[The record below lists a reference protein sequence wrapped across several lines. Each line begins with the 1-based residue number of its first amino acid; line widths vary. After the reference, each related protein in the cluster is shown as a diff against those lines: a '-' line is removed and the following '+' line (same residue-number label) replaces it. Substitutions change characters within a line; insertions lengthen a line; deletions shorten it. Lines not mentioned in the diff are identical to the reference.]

1 MAIPSWISLGTS
13 SGSMN
18 MNVNVA
24 TESHLGRI
32 NRSGTITGTTAN
44 GTTSSCAVTQYAS
57 TETLSVDKNNF
68 TSIAVGSTISIT
80 GLSNSA
86 NLKIVPDSSII
97 SGVTYDLSI
106 GSTLDSSWNGNTDT
120 TVDGDPG
127 ASDTYRFTIRVY
139 IPENKSLDQR
149 VHKFYIKNSNES
161 VSSSI
166 ITITQDAGVK
176 NYGNIEVVTF
186 SYADNIPAY
195 GGSVSPSLTY
205 RQTWGWNNSTTN
217 GGLHQAGVNPLATT
231 FSEDGTSTFTV
242 NASTGVVEGVNLET
256 VQQAAKTRQIKVV
269 INLNG
274 KTTTSTASVTQ
285 SANTYTCIDP
295 TFVEGLNITFD
306 DIPASG
312 GTVSSST
319 AKWYVNGTKVDITKD
334 VVATH
339 TITYSSLRF
348 IQITNVEGSTT
359 SVPNFAALTLSL
371 SGDVTAAS
379 KGVTETPRSQAGTI
393 TATVSSPHCEKTK
406 SATFPVY
413 QAANTATYE
422 SLELLQIPTTYTFTK
437 EAGSYIFSPA
447 LYVNMSYTSG
457 SKVRRVP
464 MDLGLTPT
472 TEYKVVTPVSGFS
485 MSVNNNRMTVFVTEN
500 TGTTTRT
507 GFKVSITASVGSP
520 ANLSTTVYTT
530 FDQQAAESTFSITPT
545 ALYFN
550 ASGGSQTITI
560 TSNDSWTL
568 T

>member
-32 NRSGTITGTTAN
+32 NRSGTITGTTA
-44 GTTSSCAVTQYAS
+44 GGITSSCAVTQYAS

-161 VSSSI
+161 VSSSM
-166 ITITQDAGVK
+166 ITVTQDAGVK

-186 SYADNIPAY
+186 NYADNIPAY

-217 GGLHQAGVNPLATT
+217 GGVQQAGVNPSATT

-242 NASTGVVEGVNLET
+242 NASTGVVEGVNLGV

-269 INLNG
+269 INWNG
-274 KTTTSTASVTQ
+274 KTATSTASVTQ
-285 SANTYTCIDP
+285 SANTYTCTDP
-295 TFVEGLNITFD
+295 TFVEGLNITFN

-339 TITYSSLRF
+339 TITYSSLKF

-437 EAGSYIFSPA
+437 EAGSYVFSPA
-447 LYVNMSYTSG
+447 LYVNVSYTSG

-464 MDLGLTPT
+464 ADLGLTPT
-472 TEYKVVTPVSGFS
+472 IEYEVVTPVSGFS
-485 MSVNNNRMTVFVTEN
+485 MSMNNNRMTVFVTEN

-530 FDQQAAESTFSITPT
+530 FDQQAAGSTLSITPT

>member
-32 NRSGTITGTTAN
+32 NRSGTITGTTAG
-44 GTTSSCAVTQYAS
+44 GTTSSCEVTQYAS

-161 VSSSI
+161 VSSSM
-166 ITITQDAGVK
+166 ITVTQDAGVK

-186 SYADNIPAY
+186 SYADNIPAG

-217 GGLHQAGVNPLATT
+217 GGVHQAGVNPLATT

-242 NASTGVVEGVNLET
+242 NASTGVVEGVNLGV

-269 INLNG
+269 INWNG
-274 KTTTSTASVTQ
+274 KTATSTASVTQ
-285 SANTYTCIDP
+285 SANTYTCTDP
-295 TFVEGLNITFD
+295 TFVEGLNITFN

-319 AKWYVNGTKVDITKD
+319 AKWYVNDTKVDITKD

-339 TITYSSLRF
+339 TITYSSLRS

-437 EAGSYIFSPA
+437 EAGSYVFSPA
-447 LYVNMSYTSG
+447 LYVNVSYTSG

-472 TEYKVVTPVSGFS
+472 TEYEVVNPVSGFS
-485 MSVNNNRMTVFVTEN
+485 MSMNNNRMTVFVTEN

>member
-24 TESHLGRI
+24 TESHHGRI
-32 NRSGTITGTTAN
+32 NRSGTITGTTAG

-217 GGLHQAGVNPLATT
+217 GGVHQAGVNPLATT

-242 NASTGVVEGVNLET
+242 NASTGVVEGVNLGV

-269 INLNG
+269 INWNG
-274 KTTTSTASVTQ
+274 KTATSTASVTQ
-285 SANTYTCIDP
+285 SANTYTCTDP
-295 TFVEGLNITFD
+295 TFVEGLNITFN

-339 TITYSSLRF
+339 TITYSSLKF
-348 IQITNVEGSTT
+348 IQITNVKGSTT

-437 EAGSYIFSPA
+437 EAGSYVFSPA
-447 LYVNMSYTSG
+447 LYVNVSYTSG
-457 SKVRRVP
+457 SKIRRVP

-472 TEYKVVTPVSGFS
+472 IEYEVVTPVSGFS
-485 MSVNNNRMTVFVTEN
+485 MSMNNNRMTVFVTEN

-530 FDQQAAESTFSITPT
+530 FDQQATGSTLSITPT

>member
-1 MAIPSWISLGTS
+1 MAIPSWISLGTL

-32 NRSGTITGTTAN
+32 NRSGTITGTTAG
-44 GTTSSCAVTQYAS
+44 GTTSSCEVTQYAS

-161 VSSSI
+161 VSSSM
-166 ITITQDAGVK
+166 ITVTQDAGVK

-186 SYADNIPAY
+186 SYADNIPAG

-217 GGLHQAGVNPLATT
+217 GGVHQAGVNPLATT

-242 NASTGVVEGVNLET
+242 NASTGVVEGVNLGV

-269 INLNG
+269 INWNG
-274 KTTTSTASVTQ
+274 KTATSTASVTQ
-285 SANTYTCIDP
+285 SANTYTCTDP
-295 TFVEGLNITFD
+295 TFVEGLNITFN

-339 TITYSSLRF
+339 TITYSSLRS

-437 EAGSYIFSPA
+437 EAGSYVFSPA
-447 LYVNMSYTSG
+447 LYVNVSYTSG

-472 TEYKVVTPVSGFS
+472 TEYEVVTPVSGFS
-485 MSVNNNRMTVFVTEN
+485 MSMNNNRMTVFVTEN

>member
-24 TESHLGRI
+24 TESHHGRI
-32 NRSGTITGTTAN
+32 NRSGTITGTTAG

-217 GGLHQAGVNPLATT
+217 GGVQQASVNPLATT

-242 NASTGVVEGVNLET
+242 NASTGVVEGVNLGV

-269 INLNG
+269 INWNG

-285 SANTYTCIDP
+285 SANTYTCTDP
-295 TFVEGLNITFD
+295 TFVEGLNITFN

-339 TITYSSLRF
+339 TITYSSLKF

-437 EAGSYIFSPA
+437 EAGSYVFSPA
-447 LYVNMSYTSG
+447 LYVNVSYTSG
-457 SKVRRVP
+457 NKVRRVP
-464 MDLGLTPT
+464 VDLGLTPT
-472 TEYKVVTPVSGFS
+472 IEYEVVNPVSGFS
-485 MSVNNNRMTVFVTEN
+485 MSMNNNRMTVFVTEN
-500 TGTTTRT
+500 TGTTART

-530 FDQQAAESTFSITPT
+530 FDQQADESTLSITPT

>member
-32 NRSGTITGTTAN
+32 NRSGTITGTTVN

-205 RQTWGWNNSTTN
+205 RQPWGWNNSTTN
-217 GGLHQAGVNPLATT
+217 GGVHQAGVNPSATT

-242 NASTGVVEGVNLET
+242 NASTGVVEGVNLGT

-295 TFVEGLNITFD
+295 TFVEGLNITFN

-379 KGVTETPRSQAGTI
+379 KGVTETPRSQVGTI

-437 EAGSYIFSPA
+437 EAGSYVFSPA

-530 FDQQAAESTFSITPT
+530 FDQQAAESTFNITPT

>member
-32 NRSGTITGTTAN
+32 NRSGTITGTTAG

-161 VSSSI
+161 VSSSM
-166 ITITQDAGVK
+166 ITVTQDAGVK

-217 GGLHQAGVNPLATT
+217 GGVHQAGVNPSATT

-242 NASTGVVEGVNLET
+242 NASTGVVEGVNLGI

-269 INLNG
+269 INWNG
-274 KTTTSTASVTQ
+274 KTATSTASVTQ
-285 SANTYTCIDP
+285 SANTYTCTDP
-295 TFVEGLNITFD
+295 TFVEGLNITFN

-339 TITYSSLRF
+339 TITYSSLKF

-422 SLELLQIPTTYTFTK
+422 SLELLQIPTNYTFTK
-437 EAGSYIFSPA
+437 EAGSYVFSPA
-447 LYVNMSYTSG
+447 LYVNVSYTSG

-472 TEYKVVTPVSGFS
+472 TEYEVVTPVSGFS
-485 MSVNNNRMTVFVTEN
+485 MSMNNNRMTVFVTEN

>member
-32 NRSGTITGTTAN
+32 NRSGTITGTTAG

-217 GGLHQAGVNPLATT
+217 GGIQQAGVNPLATT

-242 NASTGVVEGVNLET
+242 NASTGVVEGVNLGV

-269 INLNG
+269 INWNG
-274 KTTTSTASVTQ
+274 KTATSTASVTQ
-285 SANTYTCIDP
+285 SANTYTCTDP
-295 TFVEGLNITFD
+295 TFVEGLNITFN

-339 TITYSSLRF
+339 TITYSSSKF

-359 SVPNFAALTLSL
+359 S
-371 SGDVTAAS
+371 AS

-437 EAGSYIFSPA
+437 EAGSYVFSPA
-447 LYVNMSYTSG
+447 LYVNVSYTSG
-457 SKVRRVP
+457 NKVRRVP
-464 MDLGLTPT
+464 VDLGLTPT
-472 TEYKVVTPVSGFS
+472 IEYEVITPVSGFS
-485 MSVNNNRMTVFVTEN
+485 MSMNNNRMTVFVTEN

-530 FDQQAAESTFSITPT
+530 FDQQATESTLSITPT

>member
-97 SGVTYDLSI
+97 SEVTYDLSI

-217 GGLHQAGVNPLATT
+217 GGVHQAGVNPLTTT

-242 NASTGVVEGVNLET
+242 NASTGVVEGVNLGT

-285 SANTYTCIDP
+285 SANTYNCIDP

-312 GTVSSST
+312 GTVSAST

-339 TITYSSLRF
+339 TISYSSLRF

-437 EAGSYIFSPA
+437 EAGSYTFSPS
-447 LYVNMSYTSG
+447 LYVNVSYTSG

-485 MSVNNNRMTVFVTEN
+485 MSMNNSRMTVFVTEN

>member
-32 NRSGTITGTTAN
+32 NRSGTITGTTAG

-127 ASDTYRFTIRVY
+127 ASDTYRFTIRAY

-161 VSSSI
+161 VSSSM

-217 GGLHQAGVNPLATT
+217 GGVQQADVNPLATT

-242 NASTGVVEGVNLET
+242 NASTGVVEGVNLGV

-269 INLNG
+269 INWNG
-274 KTTTSTASVTQ
+274 KTATSTASVTQ
-285 SANTYTCIDP
+285 SANTYTCTDP
-295 TFVEGLNITFD
+295 TFVEGLNITFN

-339 TITYSSLRF
+339 TITYSSSKF

-359 SVPNFAALTLSL
+359 SVPNFAALALSL

-406 SATFPVY
+406 SVTFPVY

-437 EAGSYIFSPA
+437 EAGSYVFSPV
-447 LYVNMSYTSG
+447 LYVNVSYTSG
-457 SKVRRVP
+457 NKVRRVP
-464 MDLGLTPT
+464 ADLGLTPT
-472 TEYKVVTPVSGFS
+472 IEYKVVTPVSGFS
-485 MSVNNNRMTVFVTEN
+485 MSMNNNRMTVFVTEN

-530 FDQQAAESTFSITPT
+530 FDQQATESTLSITPT

>member
-24 TESHLGRI
+24 TESHHGRI
-32 NRSGTITGTTAN
+32 NRSGTITGTTAG

-186 SYADNIPAY
+186 NYADNIPAY
-195 GGSVSPSLTY
+195 GGSVNPSLTY

-217 GGLHQAGVNPLATT
+217 GGVHQASVNPLATT

-242 NASTGVVEGVNLET
+242 NASTGVVEGVNLGV

-269 INLNG
+269 INWNG
-274 KTTTSTASVTQ
+274 KTATSTASVTQ
-285 SANTYTCIDP
+285 SANTYTCTDP
-295 TFVEGLNITFD
+295 TFVEGLNITFN

-339 TITYSSLRF
+339 TITYSSSKF

-437 EAGSYIFSPA
+437 EAGSYVFSPA
-447 LYVNMSYTSG
+447 LYVNVSYTSG
-457 SKVRRVP
+457 SKIRRVP
-464 MDLGLTPT
+464 TDLGLTPT
-472 TEYKVVTPVSGFS
+472 IEYEVVTPVSGFS
-485 MSVNNNRMTVFVTEN
+485 MSMNNNRMTVFVTEN
-500 TGTTTRT
+500 TGTTTRI

-520 ANLSTTVYTT
+520 ANLSTTVYTI
-530 FDQQAAESTFSITPT
+530 FNQQADESTLSITPT

>member
-32 NRSGTITGTTAN
+32 NRSGTITGTTAG

-186 SYADNIPAY
+186 NYADNIPAY

-217 GGLHQAGVNPLATT
+217 GGVQQADVNPLTTT

-242 NASTGVVEGVNLET
+242 NASTGIVEGVNLGV

-269 INLNG
+269 INWNG
-274 KTTTSTASVTQ
+274 KTATSTASVTQ
-285 SANTYTCIDP
+285 SANTYTCTDP
-295 TFVEGLNITFD
+295 TFVEGLNITFN

-339 TITYSSLRF
+339 TITYSSLKF

-437 EAGSYIFSPA
+437 EAGSYVFSPA
-447 LYVNMSYTSG
+447 LYVNVSYTSG
-457 SKVRRVP
+457 SKIRRVP

-472 TEYKVVTPVSGFS
+472 IEYEVVTPVSGFS
-485 MSVNNNRMTVFVTEN
+485 MSMNNNRMTVFVTEN
-500 TGTTTRT
+500 PGTTTRT

-530 FDQQAAESTFSITPT
+530 FAQQATESTLSITPT

>member
-32 NRSGTITGTTAN
+32 NRSGTITGTTAG
-44 GTTSSCAVTQYAS
+44 GTTSSCEVTQYAS

-68 TSIAVGSTISIT
+68 TSLAVGSTISIT

-161 VSSSI
+161 VSSSM
-166 ITITQDAGVK
+166 ITVTQDAGVK

-186 SYADNIPAY
+186 SYADNIPAG

-217 GGLHQAGVNPLATT
+217 GGVHQAGVNPLATT

-242 NASTGVVEGVNLET
+242 NASTGVVEGVNLGV

-269 INLNG
+269 INWNG
-274 KTTTSTASVTQ
+274 KTATSTASVTQ
-285 SANTYTCIDP
+285 SANTYTCTDP
-295 TFVEGLNITFD
+295 TFVEGLNITFN

-339 TITYSSLRF
+339 TITYSSLRS

-437 EAGSYIFSPA
+437 EAGSYVFSPA
-447 LYVNMSYTSG
+447 LYVNVSYTSG

-472 TEYKVVTPVSGFS
+472 TEYEVVNPVSGFS
-485 MSVNNNRMTVFVTEN
+485 MSMNNNRMTVFVTEN

>member
-32 NRSGTITGTTAN
+32 NRSGTITGTTAG
-44 GTTSSCAVTQYAS
+44 GTTSSCEVTQYAS

-161 VSSSI
+161 VSSSM
-166 ITITQDAGVK
+166 ITVTQDAGVK

-186 SYADNIPAY
+186 SYADNIPAG

-217 GGLHQAGVNPLATT
+217 GGVHQAGVNPLATT

-242 NASTGVVEGVNLET
+242 NASTGVVEGVNLGV

-269 INLNG
+269 INWNG
-274 KTTTSTASVTQ
+274 KTATSTASVTQ
-285 SANTYTCIDP
+285 SANTYTCTDP
-295 TFVEGLNITFD
+295 TFVEGLNITFN

-339 TITYSSLRF
+339 TITYSSLRS

-437 EAGSYIFSPA
+437 EAGSYVFSPA
-447 LYVNMSYTSG
+447 LYVNVSYTSG

-472 TEYKVVTPVSGFS
+472 TEYEVVTPVSGFS
-485 MSVNNNRMTVFVTEN
+485 MSMNNNRMTVFVTEN

>member
-32 NRSGTITGTTAN
+32 NRSGTITGTTAG
-44 GTTSSCAVTQYAS
+44 GTTSSCEVTQYAS

-161 VSSSI
+161 VSSSM
-166 ITITQDAGVK
+166 ITVTQDAGVK

-186 SYADNIPAY
+186 SYADNIPAG

-217 GGLHQAGVNPLATT
+217 GGVHQAGVNPLATT

-242 NASTGVVEGVNLET
+242 DASTGVVEGVNLGV

-269 INLNG
+269 INWNG
-274 KTTTSTASVTQ
+274 KTATSTASVTQ
-285 SANTYTCIDP
+285 SANTYTCTDP
-295 TFVEGLNITFD
+295 TFVEGLNITFN

-339 TITYSSLRF
+339 TITYSSLRS

-437 EAGSYIFSPA
+437 EAGSYVFSPA
-447 LYVNMSYTSG
+447 LYVNVSYTSG

-472 TEYKVVTPVSGFS
+472 TEYEVVTPVSGFS
-485 MSVNNNRMTVFVTEN
+485 MSMNNNRMTVFVTEN

>member
-32 NRSGTITGTTAN
+32 NRSGTITGTTAG

-205 RQTWGWNNSTTN
+205 RQPWGWNNSTTN
-217 GGLHQAGVNPLATT
+217 GGVHQAGVNPLATT

-242 NASTGVVEGVNLET
+242 NASTGVVEGVNLGT

-269 INLNG
+269 INWNG
-274 KTTTSTASVTQ
+274 KTATSTASVTQ
-285 SANTYTCIDP
+285 SANTYTCTDP
-295 TFVEGLNITFD
+295 TFVEGLNITFN

-312 GTVSSST
+312 GTVSAST

-339 TITYSSLRF
+339 TITYSSSKF

-437 EAGSYIFSPA
+437 EAGSYTFSPA
-447 LYVNMSYTSG
+447 LYVNVSYTSG
-457 SKVRRVP
+457 SKIRRVP
-464 MDLGLTPT
+464 VDLGLTPT
-472 TEYKVVTPVSGFS
+472 IEYEVVTPVSGFS
-485 MSVNNNRMTVFVTEN
+485 MSMNNNRMTVFVTEN
-500 TGTTTRT
+500 TGSTTRT

>member
-24 TESHLGRI
+24 TESHHGRI
-32 NRSGTITGTTAN
+32 NRSGTITGTTAG

-68 TSIAVGSTISIT
+68 TSIAVGSTISII

-86 NLKIVPDSSII
+86 NLKIVPDNSII

-186 SYADNIPAY
+186 NYADNIPAY

-205 RQTWGWNNSTTN
+205 RQTWGWNNSTIN
-217 GGLHQAGVNPLATT
+217 GGVQQAGVNPLATT

-242 NASTGVVEGVNLET
+242 NASTGVVEGVNLGV

-269 INLNG
+269 INWNG
-274 KTTTSTASVTQ
+274 KTATSTASVTQ
-285 SANTYTCIDP
+285 SANTYTCTDP
-295 TFVEGLNITFD
+295 TFVEGLNITFN

-339 TITYSSLRF
+339 TITYSSSKF

-437 EAGSYIFSPA
+437 EAGSYVFSPA
-447 LYVNMSYTSG
+447 LYVNVSYTSG
-457 SKVRRVP
+457 SKIRRVP

-472 TEYKVVTPVSGFS
+472 TEYEVVTPVSGFS
-485 MSVNNNRMTVFVTEN
+485 MSMNNNRMTVFVTEN

-530 FDQQAAESTFSITPT
+530 FDQQATESTLSITPT

>member
-32 NRSGTITGTTAN
+32 NRSGTITGTTAG

-161 VSSSI
+161 VSSSM
-166 ITITQDAGVK
+166 ITVTQDAGVK

-186 SYADNIPAY
+186 SYADNIPAG

-217 GGLHQAGVNPLATT
+217 GGVHQAGVNPLATT

-242 NASTGVVEGVNLET
+242 NASTGVVEGVNLGV

-269 INLNG
+269 INWNG
-274 KTTTSTASVTQ
+274 KTATSTASVTQ
-285 SANTYTCIDP
+285 SANTYTCTDP
-295 TFVEGLNITFD
+295 TFVEGLNITFN

-339 TITYSSLRF
+339 TITYSSLRS

-437 EAGSYIFSPA
+437 EAGSYVFSPA
-447 LYVNMSYTSG
+447 LYVNVSYTSG

-472 TEYKVVTPVSGFS
+472 TEYEVVNPVSGFS
-485 MSVNNNRMTVFVTEN
+485 MSMNNNRMTVFVTEN

>member
-32 NRSGTITGTTAN
+32 NRSGTITGTTAG
-44 GTTSSCAVTQYAS
+44 GTTSSCEVTQYAS

-161 VSSSI
+161 VSSSM
-166 ITITQDAGVK
+166 ITVTQDAGVK

-186 SYADNIPAY
+186 SYADNIPAG

-217 GGLHQAGVNPLATT
+217 GGVHQAGVNPLATT

-242 NASTGVVEGVNLET
+242 DASTGVVEGVNLGV

-269 INLNG
+269 INWNG
-274 KTTTSTASVTQ
+274 KTATSTASVTQ
-285 SANTYTCIDP
+285 SANTYTCTDP
-295 TFVEGLNITFD
+295 TFVEGLNITFN

-437 EAGSYIFSPA
+437 EAGSYVFSPA
-447 LYVNMSYTSG
+447 LYVNVSYTSG

-472 TEYKVVTPVSGFS
+472 TEYEVVTPVSGFS
-485 MSVNNNRMTVFVTEN
+485 MSMNNNRMTVFVTEN

>member
-32 NRSGTITGTTAN
+32 NRSGTITGTTAG
-44 GTTSSCAVTQYAS
+44 GTTSSCEVTQYAS

-161 VSSSI
+161 VSSSM

-186 SYADNIPAY
+186 SYADNIPAG

-217 GGLHQAGVNPLATT
+217 GGVHQAGVNPLATT

-242 NASTGVVEGVNLET
+242 NASTGVVEGVNLGV

-269 INLNG
+269 INWNG
-274 KTTTSTASVTQ
+274 KTATSTASVTQ
-285 SANTYTCIDP
+285 SANTYTCTDP
-295 TFVEGLNITFD
+295 TFVEGLNITFN

-339 TITYSSLRF
+339 TITYSSLRS

-437 EAGSYIFSPA
+437 EAGSYVFSPA
-447 LYVNMSYTSG
+447 LYVNVSYTSG

-472 TEYKVVTPVSGFS
+472 TEYEVVNPVSGFS
-485 MSVNNNRMTVFVTEN
+485 MSMNNNRMTVFVTEN

>member
-32 NRSGTITGTTAN
+32 NRSGTITGTTAG
-44 GTTSSCAVTQYAS
+44 GTTSSCEVTQYAS

-161 VSSSI
+161 VSSSM
-166 ITITQDAGVK
+166 ITVTQDAGVK

-186 SYADNIPAY
+186 SYADNIPAG

-217 GGLHQAGVNPLATT
+217 GGVHQAGVNPLATT

-242 NASTGVVEGVNLET
+242 NASTGVVEGVNLGV

-269 INLNG
+269 INWNG
-274 KTTTSTASVTQ
+274 KTATSTASVTQ
-285 SANTYTCIDP
+285 SANTYTCTDP
-295 TFVEGLNITFD
+295 TFVEGLNITFN

-319 AKWYVNGTKVDITKD
+319 AKWYVNDTKVDITKD

-437 EAGSYIFSPA
+437 EAGSYVFSPA
-447 LYVNMSYTSG
+447 LYVNVSYTSG

-472 TEYKVVTPVSGFS
+472 TEYEVVNPVSGFS
-485 MSVNNNRMTVFVTEN
+485 MSMNNNRMTVFVTEN

>member
-32 NRSGTITGTTAN
+32 NRSGTITGTTAG
-44 GTTSSCAVTQYAS
+44 GTTSSCEVTQYAS

-68 TSIAVGSTISIT
+68 TSLAVGSTISIT

-161 VSSSI
+161 VSSSM
-166 ITITQDAGVK
+166 ITVTQDAGVK

-186 SYADNIPAY
+186 SYADNIPAG

-217 GGLHQAGVNPLATT
+217 GGVHQAGVNPLATT

-242 NASTGVVEGVNLET
+242 NASTGVVEGVNLGV

-269 INLNG
+269 INWNG
-274 KTTTSTASVTQ
+274 KTATSTASVTQ
-285 SANTYTCIDP
+285 SANTYTCTDP
-295 TFVEGLNITFD
+295 TFVEGLNITFN

-319 AKWYVNGTKVDITKD
+319 AKWYVNDTKVDITKD

-339 TITYSSLRF
+339 TITYSSLRS

-437 EAGSYIFSPA
+437 EAGSYVFSPA
-447 LYVNMSYTSG
+447 LYVNVSYTSG

-472 TEYKVVTPVSGFS
+472 TEYEVVNPVSGFS
-485 MSVNNNRMTVFVTEN
+485 MSMNNNRMTVFVTEN

>member
-32 NRSGTITGTTAN
+32 NRSGTITGTTAG
-44 GTTSSCAVTQYAS
+44 GTTSSCEVTQYAS

-161 VSSSI
+161 VSSSM
-166 ITITQDAGVK
+166 ITVTQDAGVK

-186 SYADNIPAY
+186 SYADNIPAG

-217 GGLHQAGVNPLATT
+217 GGVHQAGVNPLATT

-242 NASTGVVEGVNLET
+242 NASTGVVEGVNLGV

-269 INLNG
+269 INWNG
-274 KTTTSTASVTQ
+274 KTATSTASVTQ
-285 SANTYTCIDP
+285 SANTYTCTDP
-295 TFVEGLNITFD
+295 TFVEGLNITFN

-437 EAGSYIFSPA
+437 EAGSYVFSPA
-447 LYVNMSYTSG
+447 LYVNVSYTSG

>member
-32 NRSGTITGTTAN
+32 NRSGTITGTTAG
-44 GTTSSCAVTQYAS
+44 GTTSSCEVTQYAS

-161 VSSSI
+161 VSSSM
-166 ITITQDAGVK
+166 ITVTQDAGVK

-186 SYADNIPAY
+186 SYADNIPAG

-217 GGLHQAGVNPLATT
+217 GGVHQAGVNPLATT

-242 NASTGVVEGVNLET
+242 NASTGVVEGVNLGV

-269 INLNG
+269 INWNG
-274 KTTTSTASVTQ
+274 KTATSTASVTQ
-285 SANTYTCIDP
+285 SANTYTCTDP
-295 TFVEGLNITFD
+295 TFVEGLNITFN

-437 EAGSYIFSPA
+437 EAGSYVFSPA
-447 LYVNMSYTSG
+447 LYVNVSYTSG

-472 TEYKVVTPVSGFS
+472 TEYEVVTPVSGFS
-485 MSVNNNRMTVFVTEN
+485 MSMNNNRMTVFVTEN

-530 FDQQAAESTFSITPT
+530 FDQQAAESTFNITPT

>member
-32 NRSGTITGTTAN
+32 NRSGTITGTTAG
-44 GTTSSCAVTQYAS
+44 GTTSSCEVTQYAS

-161 VSSSI
+161 VSSSM
-166 ITITQDAGVK
+166 ITVTQDAGVK

-186 SYADNIPAY
+186 SYADNIPAG

-217 GGLHQAGVNPLATT
+217 GGVHQAGVNPLATT

-242 NASTGVVEGVNLET
+242 NASTGVVEGVNLGV

-269 INLNG
+269 INWNG
-274 KTTTSTASVTQ
+274 KTATSTASVTQ
-285 SANTYTCIDP
+285 SANTYTCTDP
-295 TFVEGLNITFD
+295 TFVEGLNITFN

-339 TITYSSLRF
+339 TITYSSLRS

-437 EAGSYIFSPA
+437 EAGSYVFSPV
-447 LYVNMSYTSG
+447 LYVNVSYTSG

-472 TEYKVVTPVSGFS
+472 TEYEVVNPVSGFS
-485 MSVNNNRMTVFVTEN
+485 MSMNNNRMTVFVTEN

>member
-1 MAIPSWISLGTS
+1 M
-13 SGSMN
+13 
-18 MNVNVA
+18 
-24 TESHLGRI
+24 
-32 NRSGTITGTTAN
+32 
-44 GTTSSCAVTQYAS
+44 VTQV
-57 TETLSVDKNNF
+57 LQ
-68 TSIAVGSTISIT
+68 
-80 GLSNSA
+80 
-86 NLKIVPDSSII
+86 
-97 SGVTYDLSI
+97 
-106 GSTLDSSWNGNTDT
+106 
-120 TVDGDPG
+120 
-127 ASDTYRFTIRVY
+127 VY

-186 SYADNIPAY
+186 NYADNIPAY

-217 GGLHQAGVNPLATT
+217 GGVQQAGVNPSATT

-242 NASTGVVEGVNLET
+242 NASTGVVEGVNLGV

-269 INLNG
+269 INWNG
-274 KTTTSTASVTQ
+274 KTATSTASVTQ
-285 SANTYTCIDP
+285 SANTYTCTDP
-295 TFVEGLNITFD
+295 TFVEGLNITFN

-339 TITYSSLRF
+339 TITYSSLKF

-437 EAGSYIFSPA
+437 EAGSYVFSPA
-447 LYVNMSYTSG
+447 LYVNVSYTSG

-485 MSVNNNRMTVFVTEN
+485 MSMNNNRMTVFVTEN

-530 FDQQAAESTFSITPT
+530 FDQQATESTLSITPT

>member
-24 TESHLGRI
+24 TESHHGRI
-32 NRSGTITGTTAN
+32 NRSGTITGTTAG

-68 TSIAVGSTISIT
+68 TSIAVGSTISII

-86 NLKIVPDSSII
+86 NLKIVPDNSII

-186 SYADNIPAY
+186 NYADNIPAY

-205 RQTWGWNNSTTN
+205 RQTWGWNNSTIN
-217 GGLHQAGVNPLATT
+217 GGVQQAGVNPLATT

-242 NASTGVVEGVNLET
+242 NASTGVVEGVNLGV

-269 INLNG
+269 INWNG
-274 KTTTSTASVTQ
+274 KTATSTASVTQ
-285 SANTYTCIDP
+285 SANTYTCTDP
-295 TFVEGLNITFD
+295 TFVEGLNITFN

-339 TITYSSLRF
+339 TITYSSSKF

-437 EAGSYIFSPA
+437 EAGSYVFSPA
-447 LYVNMSYTSG
+447 LYVNVSYTSG
-457 SKVRRVP
+457 SKIRRVP

-472 TEYKVVTPVSGFS
+472 TEYEVVTPVSGFS
-485 MSVNNNRMTVFVTEN
+485 MSMNNNRMTVFVTEN

-530 FDQQAAESTFSITPT
+530 FDQQATESTFSITPT

>member
-1 MAIPSWISLGTS
+1 MAIPSLISLGTS

-32 NRSGTITGTTAN
+32 NRSGTITGTTVN

-205 RQTWGWNNSTTN
+205 RQPWGWNNSTTN
-217 GGLHQAGVNPLATT
+217 GGVHQAGVNPLATT

-242 NASTGVVEGVNLET
+242 NASTGVVEGVNLGT

-295 TFVEGLNITFD
+295 TFVEGLNITFN

-437 EAGSYIFSPA
+437 EAGSYVFSPA

-472 TEYKVVTPVSGFS
+472 TEYEVVTPVSGFS
-485 MSVNNNRMTVFVTEN
+485 MSVNNSRMTVFVTEN

>member
-24 TESHLGRI
+24 TESHLGRV
-32 NRSGTITGTTAN
+32 NRSGTITGTTAS

-217 GGLHQAGVNPLATT
+217 GGVHQAGVNPSATT

-242 NASTGVVEGVNLET
+242 DALTGIVEGVNLGT

-274 KTTTSTASVTQ
+274 KTATSTASVTQ
-285 SANTYTCIDP
+285 SANTYGCIDP
-295 TFVEGLNITFD
+295 TFVEGLNITFN

-339 TITYSSLRF
+339 TISYSSLKF

-379 KGVTETPRSQAGTI
+379 KGVTETPRSQAGAI

-406 SATFPVY
+406 SVTFPVY

-437 EAGSYIFSPA
+437 EAGSYVFSPA
-447 LYVNMSYTSG
+447 LYVNVSYTSG

-472 TEYKVVTPVSGFS
+472 IEYEVVTPVSGFS
-485 MSVNNNRMTVFVTEN
+485 ISMNNSRMTVFVTEN

-550 ASGGSQTITI
+550 ASGGSQIITI

>member
-1 MAIPSWISLGTS
+1 MAIPSWISLGTL

-32 NRSGTITGTTAN
+32 NRSGTITGTTAG
-44 GTTSSCAVTQYAS
+44 GTTSSCEVTQYAS

-161 VSSSI
+161 VSSSM
-166 ITITQDAGVK
+166 ITVTQDAGVK

-186 SYADNIPAY
+186 SYADNIPAG

-217 GGLHQAGVNPLATT
+217 GGVHQAGVNPLATT

-242 NASTGVVEGVNLET
+242 NASTGVVEGVNLGV

-269 INLNG
+269 INWNG
-274 KTTTSTASVTQ
+274 KTATSTASVTQ
-285 SANTYTCIDP
+285 SANTYTCTDP
-295 TFVEGLNITFD
+295 TFVEGLNITFN

-437 EAGSYIFSPA
+437 EAGSYVFSPA
-447 LYVNMSYTSG
+447 LYVNVSYTSG

-472 TEYKVVTPVSGFS
+472 TEYEVVTPVSGFS
-485 MSVNNNRMTVFVTEN
+485 MSMNNNRMTVFVTEN

>member
-18 MNVNVA
+18 MNVNVT

-32 NRSGTITGTTAN
+32 NRSGTITGTTA
-44 GTTSSCAVTQYAS
+44 GGITSSCAVTQYAS

-205 RQTWGWNNSTTN
+205 RQPWGWNNSTTN
-217 GGLHQAGVNPLATT
+217 GGVHQAGVNPSATT
-231 FSEDGTSTFTV
+231 FSEDVTSTFTV
-242 NASTGVVEGVNLET
+242 NTSTGVVEGVNLGT

-269 INLNG
+269 INWNG
-274 KTTTSTASVTQ
+274 KTATSTASVTQ
-285 SANTYTCIDP
+285 SANTYTCTDP
-295 TFVEGLNITFD
+295 TFVEGLNITFN

-319 AKWYVNGTKVDITKD
+319 AKWYVNDTKVDITKD

-339 TITYSSLRF
+339 TITYSSLKF

-437 EAGSYIFSPA
+437 EAGSYVFSPA

-472 TEYKVVTPVSGFS
+472 TEYKVVNPVSGFS

-530 FDQQAAESTFSITPT
+530 FDQQATGSTLSITPT

>member
-32 NRSGTITGTTAN
+32 NRSGTITGTTAG

-161 VSSSI
+161 VSSSM

-186 SYADNIPAY
+186 SYADNIPAG

-217 GGLHQAGVNPLATT
+217 GGVHQAGVNPLATT

-242 NASTGVVEGVNLET
+242 NASTGVVEGVNLGV

-269 INLNG
+269 INWNG
-274 KTTTSTASVTQ
+274 KTATSTASVTQ
-285 SANTYTCIDP
+285 SANTYTCTDP
-295 TFVEGLNITFD
+295 TFVEGLNITFN

-339 TITYSSLRF
+339 TITYSSLRS

-437 EAGSYIFSPA
+437 EAGSYVFSPA
-447 LYVNMSYTSG
+447 LYVNVSYTSG

-472 TEYKVVTPVSGFS
+472 TEYEVVTPVSGFS
-485 MSVNNNRMTVFVTEN
+485 MSMNNNRMTVFVTEN

>member
-32 NRSGTITGTTAN
+32 NRSGTITGTTAG

-68 TSIAVGSTISIT
+68 TSLAVGSTISIT

-161 VSSSI
+161 VSSSM
-166 ITITQDAGVK
+166 ITVTQDAGVK

-186 SYADNIPAY
+186 SYADNIPAG

-217 GGLHQAGVNPLATT
+217 GGVHQAGVNPLATT

-242 NASTGVVEGVNLET
+242 NASTGVVEGVNLGV

-269 INLNG
+269 INWNG
-274 KTTTSTASVTQ
+274 KTATSTASVTQ
-285 SANTYTCIDP
+285 SANTYTCTDP
-295 TFVEGLNITFD
+295 TFVEGLNITFN

-339 TITYSSLRF
+339 TITYSSLRS

-437 EAGSYIFSPA
+437 EAGSYVFSPA
-447 LYVNMSYTSG
+447 LYVNVSYTSG

-472 TEYKVVTPVSGFS
+472 TEYEVVNPVSGFS
-485 MSVNNNRMTVFVTEN
+485 MSMNNNRMTVFVTEN

>member
-32 NRSGTITGTTAN
+32 NRSGTITGTTVN

-161 VSSSI
+161 VSSSM
-166 ITITQDAGVK
+166 ITVTQDAGVK

-217 GGLHQAGVNPLATT
+217 GGVHQAGVNPLATT

-242 NASTGVVEGVNLET
+242 NASTGVVEGVNLGT

-269 INLNG
+269 INWNG
-274 KTTTSTASVTQ
+274 KTATSTASVTQ
-285 SANTYTCIDP
+285 SANTYTCTDP
-295 TFVEGLNITFD
+295 TFVEGLNITFN

-339 TITYSSLRF
+339 TITYSSLKF

-437 EAGSYIFSPA
+437 EAGSYVFSPA
-447 LYVNMSYTSG
+447 LYVNVSYTSG
-457 SKVRRVP
+457 SKVRRLP

-485 MSVNNNRMTVFVTEN
+485 MSMNNNRMTVFVTEN

>member
-1 MAIPSWISLGTS
+1 MS
-13 SGSMN
+13 N
-18 MNVNVA
+18 YA
-24 TESHLGRI
+24 TGYALNAQDLFE
-32 NRSGTITGTTAN
+32 NFRSR
-44 GTTSSCAVTQYAS
+44 S
-57 TETLSVDKNNF
+57 
-68 TSIAVGSTISIT
+68 
-80 GLSNSA
+80 
-86 NLKIVPDSSII
+86 
-97 SGVTYDLSI
+97 
-106 GSTLDSSWNGNTDT
+106 
-120 TVDGDPG
+120 
-127 ASDTYRFTIRVY
+127 
-139 IPENKSLDQR
+139 
-149 VHKFYIKNSNES
+149 
-161 VSSSI
+161 
-166 ITITQDAGVK
+166 
-176 NYGNIEVVTF
+176 VTF
-186 SYADNIPAY
+186 SK
-195 GGSVSPSLTY
+195 
-205 RQTWGWNNSTTN
+205 
-217 GGLHQAGVNPLATT
+217 
-231 FSEDGTSTFTV
+231 DGTSTFTV
-242 NASTGVVEGVNLET
+242 NASTGVVEGVNLGV

-269 INLNG
+269 INWNG
-274 KTTTSTASVTQ
+274 KTATSTASVTQ
-285 SANTYTCIDP
+285 SANTYTCTDP
-295 TFVEGLNITFD
+295 TFVEGLNITFN

-339 TITYSSLRF
+339 TITYSSSKF

-437 EAGSYIFSPA
+437 EAGSYVFSPA
-447 LYVNMSYTSG
+447 LYVNVSYTSG
-457 SKVRRVP
+457 NKVRRVP
-464 MDLGLTPT
+464 VDLGLTPT
-472 TEYKVVTPVSGFS
+472 IEYEVVTPVSGFS
-485 MSVNNNRMTVFVTEN
+485 MSMNNNRMTVFVTEN

-530 FDQQAAESTFSITPT
+530 FDQQAAESTLSITPT

>member
-32 NRSGTITGTTAN
+32 NRSGTITGTTAG

-186 SYADNIPAY
+186 SYADNIPAG

-217 GGLHQAGVNPLATT
+217 GGVHQSDVNPLANT

-242 NASTGVVEGVNLET
+242 DASTGVVKGVNLGT

-269 INLNG
+269 INWNG
-274 KTTTSTASVTQ
+274 KTATSTASVTQ
-285 SANTYTCIDP
+285 SANNYTCTDP
-295 TFVEGLNITFD
+295 TFVEGLNITFN

-339 TITYSSLRF
+339 TITYSSLRS

-422 SLELLQIPTTYTFTK
+422 SLELLQIPTNYTFTK
-437 EAGSYIFSPA
+437 EAGSYVFSPA
-447 LYVNMSYTSG
+447 LYVNVSYTSG

-472 TEYKVVTPVSGFS
+472 TEYEVVNPVSGFS
-485 MSVNNNRMTVFVTEN
+485 MSMNNNRMTVFVTEN

>member
-32 NRSGTITGTTAN
+32 NRSGTITGTTAG

-217 GGLHQAGVNPLATT
+217 GGVQQASVNPLATT

-242 NASTGVVEGVNLET
+242 NASTGVVEGVNLGV

-269 INLNG
+269 INWNG
-274 KTTTSTASVTQ
+274 KTATSTASVTQ
-285 SANTYTCIDP
+285 SANTYTCTDP
-295 TFVEGLNITFD
+295 TFVEGLNITFN

-339 TITYSSLRF
+339 TITYSSSKF

-437 EAGSYIFSPA
+437 EAGSYVFSPT
-447 LYVNMSYTSG
+447 LYVNVSYTSG
-457 SKVRRVP
+457 NKVRRVP
-464 MDLGLTPT
+464 VDLGLTPT
-472 TEYKVVTPVSGFS
+472 IEYEVVTPVSGFS
-485 MSVNNNRMTVFVTEN
+485 MSMNNNRMTVFVTEN
-500 TGTTTRT
+500 PGTTTRT

-530 FDQQAAESTFSITPT
+530 FDQQATESTLSITPT

>member
-24 TESHLGRI
+24 TESHHGRI
-32 NRSGTITGTTAN
+32 NRSGTITGTTAG

-205 RQTWGWNNSTTN
+205 RQPWGWNNSTTN
-217 GGLHQAGVNPLATT
+217 GGIHQAGVNPLATT

-242 NASTGVVEGVNLET
+242 NASTGVVEGVNLGV

-269 INLNG
+269 INWNG
-274 KTTTSTASVTQ
+274 KTATSTASVTQ
-285 SANTYTCIDP
+285 SANTYTCTDP
-295 TFVEGLNITFD
+295 TFVEGLNITFN

-339 TITYSSLRF
+339 TITYSSSKF

-437 EAGSYIFSPA
+437 EAGSYVFSPA
-447 LYVNMSYTSG
+447 LYVNVSYTSG

-472 TEYKVVTPVSGFS
+472 IEYEVVTPVSGFS
-485 MSVNNNRMTVFVTEN
+485 MSMNNNRMTVFVTEN
-500 TGTTTRT
+500 TGSTARI

-530 FDQQAAESTFSITPT
+530 FDQQADKSTLSITPT

>member
-32 NRSGTITGTTAN
+32 NRSGTITGTTAG
-44 GTTSSCAVTQYAS
+44 GTTSSCEVTQYAS

-68 TSIAVGSTISIT
+68 TSLAVGSTISIT

-127 ASDTYRFTIRVY
+127 ASDTYIFTIRVY

-161 VSSSI
+161 VSSSM
-166 ITITQDAGVK
+166 ITVTQDAGVK

-186 SYADNIPAY
+186 SYADNIPAG

-217 GGLHQAGVNPLATT
+217 GGVHQAGVNPLATT

-242 NASTGVVEGVNLET
+242 NASTGVVEGVNLGV

-269 INLNG
+269 INWNG
-274 KTTTSTASVTQ
+274 KTATSTASVTQ
-285 SANTYTCIDP
+285 SANTYTCTDP
-295 TFVEGLNITFD
+295 TFVEGLNITFN

-437 EAGSYIFSPA
+437 EAGSYVFSPA
-447 LYVNMSYTSG
+447 LYVNVSYTSG

-472 TEYKVVTPVSGFS
+472 TEYEVVNPVSGFS
-485 MSVNNNRMTVFVTEN
+485 MSMNNNRMTVFVTEN

>member
-24 TESHLGRI
+24 TESHHGRI
-32 NRSGTITGTTAN
+32 NRSGTITGTTAG

-205 RQTWGWNNSTTN
+205 RQTWCWNNSTTN
-217 GGLHQAGVNPLATT
+217 GGVQQAGVNPLATT

-242 NASTGVVEGVNLET
+242 NASTGVVEGVNLGV

-269 INLNG
+269 INWNG
-274 KTTTSTASVTQ
+274 KTATSTASVTQ
-285 SANTYTCIDP
+285 SANTYTCTDP
-295 TFVEGLNITFD
+295 TFVEGLNITFN

-339 TITYSSLRF
+339 TITYSSSKF

-437 EAGSYIFSPA
+437 EAGSYVFSPA
-447 LYVNMSYTSG
+447 LYVNVSYTSG
-457 SKVRRVP
+457 SKIRRVP
-464 MDLGLTPT
+464 TDLGLTPT
-472 TEYKVVTPVSGFS
+472 IEYEVVTPVSGFS
-485 MSVNNNRMTVFVTEN
+485 MSMNNNRMTVFVTEN

-530 FDQQAAESTFSITPT
+530 FDQQATESTLSITPT